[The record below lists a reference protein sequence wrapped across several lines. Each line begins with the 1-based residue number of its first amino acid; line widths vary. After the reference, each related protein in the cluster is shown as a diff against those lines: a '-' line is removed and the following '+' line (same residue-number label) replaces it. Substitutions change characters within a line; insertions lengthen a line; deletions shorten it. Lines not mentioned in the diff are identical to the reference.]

1 MGSDSLAENRIA
13 TLVAYDCWN
22 LLDKAEIARVAWQGP
37 AGVAIVPVNYA
48 VVAGALWFRT
58 DPSSALAR
66 ECDGQR
72 VAVEVDEVDRE
83 TRAGWS
89 VVVAGVAEVVDTL
102 DAPEMLMDM
111 RIWPSG
117 PRSVFVRVDA
127 AEVTGRKL
135 WGVGPR

>member
-13 TLVAYDCWN
+13 TLMAYDCWK

-37 AGVAIVPVNYA
+37 DGVAVVPVNYA

-66 ECDGQR
+66 ECHGQR
-72 VAVEVDEVDRE
+72 VAVEVDEIDRD

-89 VVVAGVAEVVDTL
+89 VVVAGVAEL
-102 DAPEMLMDM
+102 IDATEAPDMLMGM

-127 AEVTGRKL
+127 AEITGRKL
-135 WGVGPR
+135 WGLR